1 MQTRLGRKK
10 QSGYEIKITSTSQLQ
25 KMNTRGEMKMFVY
38 IFISYFLRNCICF
51 RKLHINYLVRPYLKR
66 YQALYACLKS
76 SKSYLSVGFALCFK
90 T

>member
-1 MQTRLGRKK
+1 MQTRLRRKK
-10 QSGYEIKITSTSQLQ
+10 QSGYEIKITSSSQLQ

-38 IFISYFLRNCICF
+38 IFLSYFLRNCICF
-51 RKLHINYLVRPYLKR
+51 RKYYINYLVRPYLKR

-76 SKSYLSVGFALCFK
+76 SKSYLSVVFALCFK